1 MVFLDCLLVVVV
13 IFVRSLFSSE
23 YLIFSTQ
30 TYPVKLGECVC
41 SVNRMWLCC
50 LLFRSQ
56 LKTGCE
62 TATPPY
68 IDFNL
73 TRLFVF

>member
-30 TYPVKLGECVC
+30 TYPVKLGECVFC
-41 SVNRMWLCC
+41 EQNVAV
-50 LLFRSQ
+50 LLVVS
-56 LKTGCE
+56 KSIE
-62 TATPPY
+62 
-68 IDFNL
+68 DWM
-73 TRLFVF
+73 